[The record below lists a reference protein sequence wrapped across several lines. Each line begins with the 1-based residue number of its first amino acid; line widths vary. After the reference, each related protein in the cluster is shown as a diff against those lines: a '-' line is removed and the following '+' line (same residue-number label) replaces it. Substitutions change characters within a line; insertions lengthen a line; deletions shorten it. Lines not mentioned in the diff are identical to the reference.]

1 MAFDNFMKQ
10 LFKKISLNQAISG
23 YSIGPR
29 EKQIDIV
36 LQPRE
41 KVSKI
46 EFLPSILK
54 KKKHHYVIEFKS
66 HGDVF
71 KENDVAK
78 TAMYKWGYCYTEKLP
93 INLYKHL
100 IGCMIITKKERW
112 FTDAI
117 QKGIFEKTKY
127 QGIYKHAQ
135 GTIDYVIIINEL
147 KLLKENL
154 GLLLN
159 ASNEKLKDVLHFMR
173 TNHFIQN
180 NILENY
186 LYSKCFLLN
195 ESEDEELMAEVKK
208 ILQHKHEKSIRNA
221 VNIIGLEKVIE
232 SVGLEKVIESVGL
245 EKVIE
250 SVDDE
255 EYLFK
260 KVLNKIGKEKMKKML
275 SNQEDKK

>member
-1 MAFDNFMKQ
+1 M
-10 LFKKISLNQAISG
+10 
-23 YSIGPR
+23 
-29 EKQIDIV
+29 
-36 LQPRE
+36 
-41 KVSKI
+41 
-46 EFLPSILK
+46 
-54 KKKHHYVIEFKS
+54 
-66 HGDVF
+66 
-71 KENDVAK
+71 
-78 TAMYKWGYCYTEKLP
+78 
-93 INLYKHL
+93 
-100 IGCMIITKKERW
+100 
-112 FTDAI
+112 
-117 QKGIFEKTKY
+117 
-127 QGIYKHAQ
+127 
-135 GTIDYVIIINEL
+135 
-147 KLLKENL
+147 
-154 GLLLN
+154 LN